1 MSSREQIDQ
10 RLSRLRQG
18 LEPADRLARH
28 RTGAGRGAAVLMPI
42 FELDGDLHVV
52 VTNGQGLRRERDF
65 TGKKPVRKVW
75 KKTDAQANDDEGA
88 KATDGVVDGGLGRCI
103 TLAIQM
109 IVPGAGGKKRFASR
123 NRVRAA
129 YYGGDCYRSDLS

>member
-28 RTGAGRGAAVLMPI
+28 RTGASRGAAVLMPI

-52 VTNGQGLRRERDF
+52 YIRRSDHVESHRGQVAFPGGRVDPTDKTLLHTALR
-65 TGKKPVRKVW
+65 
-75 KKTDAQANDDEGA
+75 EG
-88 KATDGVVDGGLGRCI
+88 
-103 TLAIQM
+103 QE
-109 IVPGAGGKKRFASR
+109 AGGIGPAS
-123 NRVRAA
+123 VDVL
-129 YYGGDCYRSDLS
+129 GGFEGTVARTSEIH